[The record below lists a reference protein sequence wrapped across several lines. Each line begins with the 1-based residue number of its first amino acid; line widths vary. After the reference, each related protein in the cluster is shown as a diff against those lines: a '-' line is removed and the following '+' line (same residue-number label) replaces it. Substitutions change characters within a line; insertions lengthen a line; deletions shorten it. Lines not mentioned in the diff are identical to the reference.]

1 MDAATLERE
10 IVPVRLFLTW
20 LPEGE
25 KADFPVV
32 QNQQKLFL

>member
-10 IVPVRLFLTW
+10 MVPVRL
-20 LPEGE
+20 PEGK